1 MEQNKV
7 EREKEYL
14 YWLCQIPG
22 IGAVSMARMWER
34 FHSFERIYNI
44 EGTQMTAMGIL
55 PKKAGEAFDRWK
67 ERLAEEKENYGRL
80 KEKKIR
86 FVSVLDE
93 EYPKR
98 LKDIYD
104 FPMALYVKGK
114 LPKDQMPSAAI
125 IGARG
130 CTSYGLQVAR
140 MLGKRLGEAGVQV
153 ISGMALGIDGA
164 GHQGAL
170 DGEGSTFAVLGCGAD
185 ICYPQRN
192 WHLYCQIPDKGGII
206 SEFPVGEQALPQH
219 FPMRNRI
226 ISGLADVIVV
236 VEAKE
241 RSGSLITADLGLE
254 QGKEVFAVP
263 GMITSRLSM
272 GCNQLI
278 RQGASIV
285 TDPEDILEFLRIS
298 ERQNLNQNLNL
309 REKNE
314 NGLAKREKMVYS
326 CLDFQPKFIDQI
338 VLESG
343 LPVEEALGLLLE
355 LEWKGFILQPAGHY
369 YVKKL

>member
-192 WHLYCQIPDKGGII
+192 WHLYCQIPDKGGIV

-254 QGKEVFAVP
+254 QGKDK
-263 GMITSRLSM
+263 I
-272 GCNQLI
+272 
-278 RQGASIV
+278 
-285 TDPEDILEFLRIS
+285 
-298 ERQNLNQNLNL
+298 
-309 REKNE
+309 
-314 NGLAKREKMVYS
+314 
-326 CLDFQPKFIDQI
+326 
-338 VLESG
+338 
-343 LPVEEALGLLLE
+343 
-355 LEWKGFILQPAGHY
+355 
-369 YVKKL
+369 

>member
-1 MEQNKV
+1 MEQNKI

-22 IGAVSMARMWER
+22 IGAVSMAKMWGM

-44 EGTQMTAMGIL
+44 EGTQLISMGIL
-55 PKKAGEAFDRWK
+55 SQKAGKAFDGWK
-67 ERLAEEKENYGRL
+67 RKIEEEGTNYKRL
-80 KEKKIR
+80 KEKGIR

-104 FPMALYVKGK
+104 FPMALYVKGR
-114 LPKDQMPSAAI
+114 LPDDRIPSAAI
-125 IGARG
+125 IGARN
-130 CTSYGLQVAR
+130 CTSYGRQTAQI
-140 MLGKRLGEAGVQV
+140 LGRCLGEAGVQV

-170 DGEGSTFAVLGCGAD
+170 DGKGSTFAVLGSGVD
-185 ICYPQRN
+185 VCYPQRH
-192 WHLYCQIPDKGGII
+192 WQLYCQIWEKGGIL
-206 SEFPVGEQALPQH
+206 SEFPMGEPALPQH

-236 VEAKE
+236 VEARE

-254 QGKEVFAVP
+254 QGKEIYAVP
-263 GMITSRLSM
+263 GMITSQLSL

-278 RQGASIV
+278 RQGAAIV
-285 TDPEDILEFLRIS
+285 TAPEDILEFFRIN
-298 ERQNLNQNLNL
+298 EKQKIKLG
-309 REKNE
+309 EKNE
-314 NGLAKREKMVYS
+314 NGLAKKEKMLYS
-326 CLDFQPKFIDQI
+326 CLDFQPKFFDQI

-343 LPVEEALGLLLE
+343 LPVEEVMSLLME
-355 LEWKGFILQPAGHY
+355 LEWKGFILQPASHY
-369 YVKKL
+369 YVRRL